1 MKRRVVGFVVV
12 VAVGLVA
19 AVAALAEEQA
29 AEEVGV
35 TLDWG
40 VKIPMRDGVRL
51 NATVYRPEGAG
62 PLPVV
67 FTLTPYISD
76 SYHDRAWYFSRNGFV
91 FVLVDARGRGSSQG
105 TFRAFAQEA
114 HDGHDIVEWLA
125 GQPWSNGKVA
135 MWGGSYA
142 GYDQWATAK
151 EFPPHLATIVPAA
164 SAQAGIDF
172 PFWRNISYPYVIQ
185 WLTFTGGVTGNLNL
199 FIQEEF
205 WNEKFWELYRDH
217 RPFLDLPEIAGNP
230 ASEFSEWAAHPMQG
244 PYWDA
249 MNPSD
254 AQLAELDLPIL
265 TITGHYDDDQPG
277 AMEYY
282 KRHMKL
288 GSDEAR
294 AKHYLIIGPWD
305 HAGTRSPKAE
315 FGGWKFGDAS
325 LLDLNELHT
334 QWYGWTM
341 KGGERPEFLKDRVAY
356 FVSGANRWKY
366 VHSLDAVASEQRRLF
381 LHSTGEANDAFR
393 SGLLVPQAPE
403 AEGASDSYVYDPLD
417 TRPGELERRPRG
429 DYITNQTPALRLF
442 GGGLVY
448 HSEPFAE
455 ASEISGYLKLV
466 VWLELDVPDTDFA
479 VAVYEILADGT
490 SIRLSQDLMRARY
503 RDSLREATP
512 VPTGEIV
519 RYVFDGFTWFS
530 RQIAEGSR
538 LRLVF
543 KSPNSIFLQKNYNSG
558 GVVAEE
564 SGNDARTA
572 HVRLYHDAGH
582 PSFLELPVVRD

>member
-1 MKRRVVGFVVV
+1 
-12 VAVGLVA
+12 
-19 AVAALAEEQA
+19 
-29 AEEVGV
+29 
-35 TLDWG
+35 
-40 VKIPMRDGVRL
+40 
-51 NATVYRPEGAG
+51 
-62 PLPVV
+62 
-67 FTLTPYISD
+67 
-76 SYHDRAWYFSRNGFV
+76 
-91 FVLVDARGRGSSQG
+91 
-105 TFRAFAQEA
+105 
-114 HDGHDIVEWLA
+114 
-125 GQPWSNGKVA
+125 
-135 MWGGSYA
+135 
-142 GYDQWATAK
+142 
-151 EFPPHLATIVPAA
+151 
-164 SAQAGIDF
+164 
-172 PFWRNISYPYVIQ
+172 
-185 WLTFTGGVTGNLNL
+185 
-199 FIQEEF
+199 
-205 WNEKFWELYRDH
+205 
-217 RPFLDLPEIAGNP
+217 
-230 ASEFSEWAAHPMQG
+230 MQG

-277 AMEYY
+277 AMEFY

-288 GSDEAR
+288 GSDAAR

-305 HAGTRSPKAE
+305 HAGTRTPKAE

-325 LLDLNELHT
+325 LLDLNGLHKE
-334 QWYGWTM
+334 WYGWTM

-356 FVSGANRWKY
+356 FVAGTNRWKY
-366 VHSLDAVASEQRRLF
+366 APSLDAVASERRRLY
-381 LHSTGEANDAFR
+381 LHSTGAANDVFR
-393 SGLLVPQAPE
+393 SGRLVPREP
-403 AEGASDSYVYDPLD
+403 GAGSDPDSYVYDPLD
-417 TRPGELERRPRG
+417 TRPGELERSPRE
-429 DYITNQTPALRLF
+429 DSITDQTPAVALF

-455 ASEISGYLKLV
+455 ATEISGYPKLV

-479 VAVYEILADGT
+479 VAVSEILADGT

-519 RYVFDGFTWFS
+519 RYEFDGFTWFS
-530 RQIAEGSR
+530 RQIARGSR

-564 SGNDARTA
+564 SGKDARTA
-572 HVRLYHDAGH
+572 HVRLYHDAEH